1 MKKILS
7 LLLCPCLL
15 FSAAALAE
23 DTAAAELQDT
33 DVLATVNGTELTWA
47 DVEPVYDSLVS
58 SYGNYYDLT
67 DSANVELFR
76 AVAMQNKIN
85 EVIMQAKI
93 AELGIALTD
102 EEAADAENDAQ
113 TDWDNAISNYISQQH
128 SELTDESSQ
137 EDKDAANAEAVQYY
151 NDLGYSPESLKENY
165 KLYALYDKLEA
176 TIVQD
181 VTVTDE
187 EVEALYQELVE
198 SDRALYENDI
208 AAYVDYNN
216 YVDQMAMYAMY
227 DGTDSSMDY
236 AWYRPAGF
244 RAVKHRLLPVDD
256 ELMKNYQ
263 DLQARLEEQVEA
275 AEDTED
281 TVAAEETAAADA
293 TAEPTAEET
302 AAADA
307 TAEPT
312 AEPVTQEQVD
322 EAKAAI
328 LASIA
333 DKIDEIYAK
342 IDEGVDFDELIA
354 EYGVKEDGTASDPGM
369 TSEPYKTSG
378 YEVSSASTNYVAPF
392 VEAAF
397 SVENVGDVSA
407 PYISSYG
414 VHIVKY
420 IADIPAGPIEMT
432 EEQREAKRTELL
444 TSKQNELYTA
454 TMDQWNQEADIT
466 FTGLTPS
473 YADIEAREAAAAE
486 EAGAAASDETA
497 ADDAAADDAS
507 GEDNAADGE

>member
-7 LLLCPCLL
+7 LLLCLCLL

-47 DVEPVYDSLVS
+47 DVAPVYDSLVS

-102 EEAADAENDAQ
+102 EEAAAAEEDAQ
-113 TDWDNAISNYISQQH
+113 SDWDNAISSYISQQH
-128 SELTDESSQ
+128 SDLTDESSQ
-137 EDKDAANAEAVQYY
+137 EDKDAANAEAVQYF

-165 KLYALYDKLEA
+165 KQYALYDKLEA

-227 DGTDSSMDY
+227 YGTDSSMDY

-244 RAVKHRLLPVDD
+244 RAVKHILLPVDA
-256 ELMKNYQ
+256 ELMQTYQ
-263 DLQARLEEQVEA
+263 DLQARLEEQVESETEGDEESA
-275 AEDTED
+275 A
-281 TVAAEETAAADA
+281 AAAATEETADAEA
-293 TAEPTAEET
+293 TAEPTE
-302 AAADA
+302 
-307 TAEPT
+307 
-312 AEPVTQEQVD
+312 EPVTQEQVD

-342 IDEGVDFDELIA
+342 IEEGVDFDELIA
-354 EYGVKEDGTASDPGM
+354 EYGVNEDGTASDPGM

-397 SVENVGDVSA
+397 SVDNVGDVSA

-432 EEQREAKRTELL
+432 EAQREAKRTELL

-466 FTGLTPS
+466 YTGLTPS
-473 YADIEAREAAAAE
+473 YANIEAREAAAAE
-486 EAGAAASDETA
+486 EAAATADDTA
-497 ADDAAADDAS
+497 ADDTTADE
-507 GEDNAADGE
+507 GTTDGE

>member
-7 LLLCPCLL
+7 LLLCLCLL

-47 DVEPVYDSLVS
+47 DVAPVYDSLVS

-102 EEAADAENDAQ
+102 EEAAAAEEDAQ
-113 TDWDNAISNYISQQH
+113 SDWDNAISS
-128 SELTDESSQ
+128 ESSQ
-137 EDKDAANAEAVQYY
+137 EDKDAANAEAVQYF

-165 KLYALYDKLEA
+165 KQYALYDKLEA

-198 SDRALYENDI
+198 SDRTLYENDI

-216 YVDQMAMYAMY
+216 YVDQMATYAMY
-227 DGTDSSMDY
+227 YGTDSSMDY

-244 RAVKHRLLPVDD
+244 RAVKHILLPVDD
-256 ELMKNYQ
+256 ELMQTYQ

-275 AEDTED
+275 ATEGD
-281 TVAAEETAAADA
+281 EESAAAAEETADAEA
-293 TAEPTAEET
+293 TAEPT
-302 AAADA
+302 D
-307 TAEPT
+307 
-312 AEPVTQEQVD
+312 EPVTQEQVD

-342 IDEGVDFDELIA
+342 IEEGVDFDELIA
-354 EYGVKEDGTASDPGM
+354 EYGVNEDGTASDPGM

-397 SVENVGDVSA
+397 SVDNVGDVSA

-432 EEQREAKRTELL
+432 AEQREAKRTELL

-466 FTGLTPS
+466 YTGLTPS

-486 EAGAAASDETA
+486 AAAATADDTA
-497 ADDAAADDAS
+497 ADDTTADE
-507 GEDNAADGE
+507 GTTDGE

>member
-7 LLLCPCLL
+7 LLLCLCLL

-47 DVEPVYDSLVS
+47 DVAPVYDSLVS

-102 EEAADAENDAQ
+102 EEAAAAEEDAQ
-113 TDWDNAISNYISQQH
+113 SDWDNAISSYISQQH
-128 SELTDESSQ
+128 SDLTDESSQ
-137 EDKDAANAEAVQYY
+137 EDKDAANAEAVQYF

-165 KLYALYDKLEA
+165 KQYALYDKLEA

-227 DGTDSSMDY
+227 YGTDSSMDY

-244 RAVKHRLLPVDD
+244 RAVKHILLPVDA
-256 ELMKNYQ
+256 ELMQTYQ
-263 DLQARLEEQVEA
+263 DLQARLEEQVESETEGDEESA
-275 AEDTED
+275 A
-281 TVAAEETAAADA
+281 AAAATEETADAEA
-293 TAEPTAEET
+293 TAEPTE
-302 AAADA
+302 
-307 TAEPT
+307 
-312 AEPVTQEQVD
+312 EPVTQEQVD

-342 IDEGVDFDELIA
+342 IEEGVDFDELIA
-354 EYGVKEDGTASDPGM
+354 EYGVNEDGTASDPGM

-397 SVENVGDVSA
+397 SVDNVGDVSA

-414 VHIVKY
+414 VHIVMY

-432 EEQREAKRTELL
+432 EAQREAKRTELL

-454 TMDQWNQEADIT
+454 TMDRWNQEADIT
-466 FTGLTPS
+466 YTGLTPS

-486 EAGAAASDETA
+486 EAAATADDTA
-497 ADDAAADDAS
+497 ADDTTADE
-507 GEDNAADGE
+507 GTTDGE

>member
-7 LLLCPCLL
+7 LLLCLCLL

-47 DVEPVYDSLVS
+47 DVAPVYDSLVS

-102 EEAADAENDAQ
+102 EEAAAAEEDAQ
-113 TDWDNAISNYISQQH
+113 SDWDNAISSYISQQH
-128 SELTDESSQ
+128 SDLTDESSQ
-137 EDKDAANAEAVQYY
+137 EDKDAANAEAVQYF

-165 KLYALYDKLEA
+165 KQYALYDKLEA

-198 SDRALYENDI
+198 SDRTLYENDI

-216 YVDQMAMYAMY
+216 YVDQMATYAMY
-227 DGTDSSMDY
+227 YGTDSSMDY

-244 RAVKHRLLPVDD
+244 RAVKHILLPVDD
-256 ELMKNYQ
+256 ELMQTYQ

-275 AEDTED
+275 ATEGD
-281 TVAAEETAAADA
+281 EESAAAAAAAAEETADAEA
-293 TAEPTAEET
+293 TAEPTE
-302 AAADA
+302 
-307 TAEPT
+307 
-312 AEPVTQEQVD
+312 EPVTQEQVD

-342 IDEGVDFDELIA
+342 IEEGVDFDELIA
-354 EYGVKEDGTASDPGM
+354 EYGVNEDGTASDPGM

-397 SVENVGDVSA
+397 SVDNVGDVSA

-432 EEQREAKRTELL
+432 EAQREAKRTELL

-466 FTGLTPS
+466 YTGLTPS

-486 EAGAAASDETA
+486 AAAATADDTA
-497 ADDAAADDAS
+497 ADDTTADE
-507 GEDNAADGE
+507 GTTDGE

>member
-7 LLLCPCLL
+7 LLLCLCLL

-47 DVEPVYDSLVS
+47 DVAPVYDSLVS

-102 EEAADAENDAQ
+102 EEAAAAEEDAQ
-113 TDWDNAISNYISQQH
+113 SDWDNAISSYISQQH
-128 SELTDESSQ
+128 SDLTDESSQ
-137 EDKDAANAEAVQYY
+137 EDKDAANAEAVQYF

-165 KLYALYDKLEA
+165 KQYALYDKLEA

-198 SDRALYENDI
+198 SDRALYESDI

-216 YVDQMAMYAMY
+216 YVDQMATYAMY
-227 DGTDSSMDY
+227 YGTDSSMDY

-244 RAVKHRLLPVDD
+244 RAVKHILLPVDD
-256 ELMKNYQ
+256 ELMQTYQ

-275 AEDTED
+275 ATEGD
-281 TVAAEETAAADA
+281 EESAAAAEETADAEA
-293 TAEPTAEET
+293 TAEPTE
-302 AAADA
+302 
-307 TAEPT
+307 
-312 AEPVTQEQVD
+312 EPVTQEQVD

-342 IDEGVDFDELIA
+342 IEEGVDFDELIA
-354 EYGVKEDGTASDPGM
+354 EYGVNEDGTASDPGM

-397 SVENVGDVSA
+397 SVDNVGDVSA

-432 EEQREAKRTELL
+432 EAQREAKRTELL

-466 FTGLTPS
+466 YTGLTPS

-486 EAGAAASDETA
+486 EAAATADDTA
-497 ADDAAADDAS
+497 ADDTTADDT
-507 GEDNAADGE
+507 AADGE

>member
-7 LLLCPCLL
+7 LLLCLCLL

-47 DVEPVYDSLVS
+47 DVAPVYDSLVS

-102 EEAADAENDAQ
+102 EEAAAAEEDAQ
-113 TDWDNAISNYISQQH
+113 SDWDNAISSYISQQH
-128 SELTDESSQ
+128 SDLTDESSQ
-137 EDKDAANAEAVQYY
+137 EDKDAANAEAVQYF

-165 KLYALYDKLEA
+165 KQYALYDKLEA

-198 SDRALYENDI
+198 SDRTLYENDI

-216 YVDQMAMYAMY
+216 YVDQMATYAMY
-227 DGTDSSMDY
+227 YGTDSSMDY

-244 RAVKHRLLPVDD
+244 RAVKHILLPVDD
-256 ELMKNYQ
+256 ELMQTYQ

-275 AEDTED
+275 ATEGD
-281 TVAAEETAAADA
+281 EESAAAAEETADAEA
-293 TAEPTAEET
+293 TAEPTE
-302 AAADA
+302 
-307 TAEPT
+307 
-312 AEPVTQEQVD
+312 EPVTQEQVD

-342 IDEGVDFDELIA
+342 IEEGVDFDELIA
-354 EYGVKEDGTASDPGM
+354 EYGVNEDGTASDPGM

-397 SVENVGDVSA
+397 SVDNVGDVSA

-432 EEQREAKRTELL
+432 EAQREAKRTELL

-466 FTGLTPS
+466 YTGLTPS

-486 EAGAAASDETA
+486 AAAATADDTA
-497 ADDAAADDAS
+497 ADDTTADE
-507 GEDNAADGE
+507 GTTDGE

>member
-7 LLLCPCLL
+7 LLLCLCLL

-47 DVEPVYDSLVS
+47 DVAPVYDSLVS

-102 EEAADAENDAQ
+102 EEAAAAEEDAQ
-113 TDWDNAISNYISQQH
+113 SDWDNAISSYISQQH
-128 SELTDESSQ
+128 SDLTDESSQ
-137 EDKDAANAEAVQYY
+137 EDKDAANAEAVQYF

-165 KLYALYDKLEA
+165 KQYALYDKLEA

-227 DGTDSSMDY
+227 YGTDSSMDY

-244 RAVKHRLLPVDD
+244 RAVKHILLPVDA
-256 ELMKNYQ
+256 ELMQTYQ
-263 DLQARLEEQVEA
+263 DLQARLEEQVESETEGDEESA
-275 AEDTED
+275 A
-281 TVAAEETAAADA
+281 AAEETADAEA
-293 TAEPTAEET
+293 TAEPTE
-302 AAADA
+302 
-307 TAEPT
+307 
-312 AEPVTQEQVD
+312 EPVTQEQVD

-342 IDEGVDFDELIA
+342 IEEGVDFDELIA
-354 EYGVKEDGTASDPGM
+354 EYGVNEDGTASDPGM

-397 SVENVGDVSA
+397 SVDNVGDVSA

-432 EEQREAKRTELL
+432 EAQREAKRTELL

-466 FTGLTPS
+466 YTGLTPS

-486 EAGAAASDETA
+486 EAAATADDTA
-497 ADDAAADDAS
+497 ADDTTADDT
-507 GEDNAADGE
+507 AADGE

>member
-7 LLLCPCLL
+7 LLLCLCLL

-47 DVEPVYDSLVS
+47 DVAPVYDSLVS

-102 EEAADAENDAQ
+102 EEAAAAEEDAQ
-113 TDWDNAISNYISQQH
+113 SDWDNAISSYISQQH
-128 SELTDESSQ
+128 SDLTDESSQ
-137 EDKDAANAEAVQYY
+137 EDKDAANAEAVQYF

-165 KLYALYDKLEA
+165 KQYALYDKLEA

-198 SDRALYENDI
+198 SDRTLYENDI

-216 YVDQMAMYAMY
+216 YVDQMATYAMY
-227 DGTDSSMDY
+227 YGTDSSMDY

-244 RAVKHRLLPVDD
+244 RAVKHILLPVDA
-256 ELMKNYQ
+256 ELMQTYQ
-263 DLQARLEEQVEA
+263 DLQARLEEQVESATEGDEESA
-275 AEDTED
+275 A
-281 TVAAEETAAADA
+281 AAEETADAEA
-293 TAEPTAEET
+293 TAEPTE
-302 AAADA
+302 
-307 TAEPT
+307 
-312 AEPVTQEQVD
+312 EPVTQEQVD

-342 IDEGVDFDELIA
+342 IEEGVDFDELIA
-354 EYGVKEDGTASDPGM
+354 EYGVNEDGTASDPGM

-397 SVENVGDVSA
+397 SVDNVGDVSA

-432 EEQREAKRTELL
+432 EAQREAKRTELL

-466 FTGLTPS
+466 YTGLTPS

-486 EAGAAASDETA
+486 AAAATADDTA
-497 ADDAAADDAS
+497 ADDTTADDT
-507 GEDNAADGE
+507 AADGE

>member
-7 LLLCPCLL
+7 LLLCLCLL

-47 DVEPVYDSLVS
+47 DVAPVYDSLVS

-102 EEAADAENDAQ
+102 EEAAAAEEDAQ
-113 TDWDNAISNYISQQH
+113 SDWDNAISSYISQQH
-128 SELTDESSQ
+128 SDLTDESSQ
-137 EDKDAANAEAVQYY
+137 EDKDAANAEAVQYF

-165 KLYALYDKLEA
+165 KQYALYDKLEA

-198 SDRALYENDI
+198 SDRTLYENDI

-227 DGTDSSMDY
+227 YGTDSSMDY

-244 RAVKHRLLPVDD
+244 RAVKHILLPVDA
-256 ELMKNYQ
+256 ELMQTYQ
-263 DLQARLEEQVEA
+263 DLQARLEEQVESATEGDEESA
-275 AEDTED
+275 A
-281 TVAAEETAAADA
+281 AAEETADAEA
-293 TAEPTAEET
+293 TAEPTE
-302 AAADA
+302 
-307 TAEPT
+307 
-312 AEPVTQEQVD
+312 EPVTQEQVD

-342 IDEGVDFDELIA
+342 IEEGVDFDELIA
-354 EYGVKEDGTASDPGM
+354 EYGVNEDGTASDPGM

-397 SVENVGDVSA
+397 SVDNVGDVSA

-432 EEQREAKRTELL
+432 EAQREAKRTELL

-466 FTGLTPS
+466 YTGLTPS

-486 EAGAAASDETA
+486 AAAATADDTA
-497 ADDAAADDAS
+497 ADDTTADE
-507 GEDNAADGE
+507 GTTDGE

>member
-7 LLLCPCLL
+7 LLLCLCLL

-47 DVEPVYDSLVS
+47 DVAPVYDSLVS

-102 EEAADAENDAQ
+102 EEAAAAEEDAQ
-113 TDWDNAISNYISQQH
+113 SDWDNAISSYISQQH
-128 SELTDESSQ
+128 SDLTDESSQ
-137 EDKDAANAEAVQYY
+137 EDKDAANAEAVQYF

-165 KLYALYDKLEA
+165 KQYALYDKLEA

-198 SDRALYENDI
+198 SDRALYESDI

-216 YVDQMAMYAMY
+216 YVDQMATYAMY
-227 DGTDSSMDY
+227 YGTDSSMDY

-244 RAVKHRLLPVDD
+244 RAVKHILLPVDD
-256 ELMKNYQ
+256 ELMQTYQ

-275 AEDTED
+275 ATEGD
-281 TVAAEETAAADA
+281 EESAAAAEETADAEA
-293 TAEPTAEET
+293 TAEPTE
-302 AAADA
+302 
-307 TAEPT
+307 
-312 AEPVTQEQVD
+312 EPVTQEQVD

-342 IDEGVDFDELIA
+342 IEEGVDFDELIA
-354 EYGVKEDGTASDPGM
+354 EYGVNEDGTASDPGM

-397 SVENVGDVSA
+397 SVDNVGDVSA

-432 EEQREAKRTELL
+432 AEQREAKRTELL

-466 FTGLTPS
+466 YTGLTPS

-486 EAGAAASDETA
+486 AAAATADDTA
-497 ADDAAADDAS
+497 ADDTTADE
-507 GEDNAADGE
+507 GTTDGE

>member
-7 LLLCPCLL
+7 LLLCLCLL

-47 DVEPVYDSLVS
+47 DVAPVYDSLVS

-102 EEAADAENDAQ
+102 EEAAAAEEDAQ
-113 TDWDNAISNYISQQH
+113 SDWDNAISSYISQQH
-128 SELTDESSQ
+128 SDLTDESSQ
-137 EDKDAANAEAVQYY
+137 EDKDAANAEAVQYF

-165 KLYALYDKLEA
+165 KQYALYDKLEA

-198 SDRALYENDI
+198 SDRTLYENDI

-227 DGTDSSMDY
+227 YGTDSSMDY

-244 RAVKHRLLPVDD
+244 RAVKHILLPVDA
-256 ELMKNYQ
+256 ELMQTYQ
-263 DLQARLEEQVEA
+263 DLQARLEEQVESETEGDEESA
-275 AEDTED
+275 A
-281 TVAAEETAAADA
+281 AAEETADAEA
-293 TAEPTAEET
+293 TAEPTE
-302 AAADA
+302 
-307 TAEPT
+307 
-312 AEPVTQEQVD
+312 EPVTQEQVD

-342 IDEGVDFDELIA
+342 IEEGVDFDELIA
-354 EYGVKEDGTASDPGM
+354 EYGVNEDGTASDPGM

-397 SVENVGDVSA
+397 SVDNVGDVSA

-432 EEQREAKRTELL
+432 EAQREAKRTELL

-466 FTGLTPS
+466 YTGLTPS

-486 EAGAAASDETA
+486 EAATTADDTA
-497 ADDAAADDAS
+497 ADDTTADDT
-507 GEDNAADGE
+507 AADGE

>member
-7 LLLCPCLL
+7 LLLCLCLL

-47 DVEPVYDSLVS
+47 DVAPVYDSLVS

-102 EEAADAENDAQ
+102 EEAAAAEEDAQ
-113 TDWDNAISNYISQQH
+113 SDWDNAISSYISQQH
-128 SELTDESSQ
+128 SDLTDESSQ
-137 EDKDAANAEAVQYY
+137 EDKDAANAEAVQYF

-165 KLYALYDKLEA
+165 KQYALYDKLEA

-198 SDRALYENDI
+198 SDRTLYENDI

-227 DGTDSSMDY
+227 YGTDSSMDY

-244 RAVKHRLLPVDD
+244 RAVKHILLPVDA
-256 ELMKNYQ
+256 ELMQTYQ
-263 DLQARLEEQVEA
+263 DLQARLEEQVESATEGDEESA
-275 AEDTED
+275 AAAAA
-281 TVAAEETAAADA
+281 AAEETADAEA
-293 TAEPTAEET
+293 TAEPTE
-302 AAADA
+302 
-307 TAEPT
+307 
-312 AEPVTQEQVD
+312 EPVTQEQVD

-342 IDEGVDFDELIA
+342 IEEGVDFDELIA
-354 EYGVKEDGTASDPGM
+354 EYGVNEDGTASDPGM

-397 SVENVGDVSA
+397 SVDNVGDVSA

-432 EEQREAKRTELL
+432 EAQREAKRTELL

-466 FTGLTPS
+466 YTGLTPS

-486 EAGAAASDETA
+486 AAAATADDTA
-497 ADDAAADDAS
+497 ADDTTADDT
-507 GEDNAADGE
+507 AADGE

>member
-7 LLLCPCLL
+7 LLLCLCLL

-47 DVEPVYDSLVS
+47 DVAPVYDSLVS

-102 EEAADAENDAQ
+102 EEAAAAEEDAQ
-113 TDWDNAISNYISQQH
+113 SDWDNAISSYISQQH
-128 SELTDESSQ
+128 SDLTDESSQ
-137 EDKDAANAEAVQYY
+137 EDKDAANAEAVQYF

-165 KLYALYDKLEA
+165 KQYALYDKLEA

-227 DGTDSSMDY
+227 YGTDSSMDY

-244 RAVKHRLLPVDD
+244 RAVKHILLPVDA
-256 ELMKNYQ
+256 ELMQTYQ
-263 DLQARLEEQVEA
+263 DLQARLEEQVESETEGDEESA
-275 AEDTED
+275 AA
-281 TVAAEETAAADA
+281 AAEETADAEA
-293 TAEPTAEET
+293 TAEPTE
-302 AAADA
+302 
-307 TAEPT
+307 
-312 AEPVTQEQVD
+312 EPVTQEQVD

-342 IDEGVDFDELIA
+342 IEEGVDFDELIA
-354 EYGVKEDGTASDPGM
+354 EYGVNEDGTASDPGM

-397 SVENVGDVSA
+397 SVDNVGDVSA

-432 EEQREAKRTELL
+432 EAQREAKRTELL

-466 FTGLTPS
+466 YTGLTPS

-486 EAGAAASDETA
+486 AAAATADDTA
-497 ADDAAADDAS
+497 ADDTTADDT
-507 GEDNAADGE
+507 AADGE

>member
-7 LLLCPCLL
+7 LLLCLCLL

-47 DVEPVYDSLVS
+47 DVAPVYDSLVS

-102 EEAADAENDAQ
+102 EEAAAAEEDAQ
-113 TDWDNAISNYISQQH
+113 SDWDNAISSYISQQH
-128 SELTDESSQ
+128 SDLTDESSQ
-137 EDKDAANAEAVQYY
+137 EDKDAANAEAVQYFG
-151 NDLGYSPESLKENY
+151 DLGYSPESLKENY
-165 KLYALYDKLEA
+165 KQYALYDKLEA

-198 SDRALYENDI
+198 SDRTLYENDI

-216 YVDQMAMYAMY
+216 YVDQMATYAMY
-227 DGTDSSMDY
+227 YGTDSSMDY

-244 RAVKHRLLPVDD
+244 RAVKHILLPVDD
-256 ELMKNYQ
+256 ELMQTYQ
-263 DLQARLEEQVEA
+263 DLQARLEEQVESETEGDEESA
-275 AEDTED
+275 AAAAA
-281 TVAAEETAAADA
+281 AAEETADAEA
-293 TAEPTAEET
+293 TAEPTE
-302 AAADA
+302 
-307 TAEPT
+307 
-312 AEPVTQEQVD
+312 EPVTQEQVD

-342 IDEGVDFDELIA
+342 IEEGVDFDELIA
-354 EYGVKEDGTASDPGM
+354 EYGVNEDGTASDPGM
-369 TSEPYKTSG
+369 TSDPYKTSG

-397 SVENVGDVSA
+397 SVDNVGDVSA

-432 EEQREAKRTELL
+432 EAQREAKRTELL

-466 FTGLTPS
+466 YTGLTPS

-486 EAGAAASDETA
+486 EAAATADDTA
-497 ADDAAADDAS
+497 ADDTTADDT
-507 GEDNAADGE
+507 AADGE

>member
-7 LLLCPCLL
+7 LLLCLCLL

-47 DVEPVYDSLVS
+47 DVAPVYDSLVS

-102 EEAADAENDAQ
+102 EEAAAAEEDAQ
-113 TDWDNAISNYISQQH
+113 SDWDNAISSYISQQH
-128 SELTDESSQ
+128 SDLTDESSQ
-137 EDKDAANAEAVQYY
+137 EDKDAANAEAVQYF

-165 KLYALYDKLEA
+165 KQYALYDKLEA

-198 SDRALYENDI
+198 SDRTLYENDI

-227 DGTDSSMDY
+227 YGTDSSMDY

-244 RAVKHRLLPVDD
+244 RAVKHILLPVDA
-256 ELMKNYQ
+256 ELMQTYQ
-263 DLQARLEEQVEA
+263 DLQARLEEQVESATEGDEESA
-275 AEDTED
+275 AAAAA
-281 TVAAEETAAADA
+281 AAEETADAEA
-293 TAEPTAEET
+293 TAEPTE
-302 AAADA
+302 
-307 TAEPT
+307 
-312 AEPVTQEQVD
+312 EPVTQEQVD

-342 IDEGVDFDELIA
+342 IEEGVDFDELIA
-354 EYGVKEDGTASDPGM
+354 EYGVNEDGTASDPGM

-397 SVENVGDVSA
+397 SVDNVGDVSA

-420 IADIPAGPIEMT
+420 IANIPAGPIEMT
-432 EEQREAKRTELL
+432 EAQREAKRTELL

-466 FTGLTPS
+466 YTGLTPS

-486 EAGAAASDETA
+486 EAAATADDTA
-497 ADDAAADDAS
+497 ADDTTADE
-507 GEDNAADGE
+507 GTTDGE

>member
-7 LLLCPCLL
+7 LLLCLCLL

-47 DVEPVYDSLVS
+47 DVAPVYDSLVS

-102 EEAADAENDAQ
+102 EEAAAAEEDAQ
-113 TDWDNAISNYISQQH
+113 SDWDNAISSYISQQH
-128 SELTDESSQ
+128 SDLTDESSQ
-137 EDKDAANAEAVQYY
+137 EDKDAANAEAVQYF

-165 KLYALYDKLEA
+165 KQYALYDKLEA

-227 DGTDSSMDY
+227 YGTDSSMDY

-244 RAVKHRLLPVDD
+244 RAVKHILLPVDA
-256 ELMKNYQ
+256 ELMQTYQ
-263 DLQARLEEQVEA
+263 DLQARLEEQVESATEGDEESA
-275 AEDTED
+275 AA
-281 TVAAEETAAADA
+281 AAEETADAEA
-293 TAEPTAEET
+293 TAEPTE
-302 AAADA
+302 
-307 TAEPT
+307 
-312 AEPVTQEQVD
+312 EPVTQEQVD

-342 IDEGVDFDELIA
+342 IEEGVDFDELIA
-354 EYGVKEDGTASDPGM
+354 EYGVNEDGTASDPGM

-397 SVENVGDVSA
+397 SVDNVGDVSA

-432 EEQREAKRTELL
+432 EAQREAKRTELL

-466 FTGLTPS
+466 YTGLTPS

-486 EAGAAASDETA
+486 AAAANADDTA
-497 ADDAAADDAS
+497 ADDTTADDT
-507 GEDNAADGE
+507 AADGE

>member
-7 LLLCPCLL
+7 LLLCLCLL

-47 DVEPVYDSLVS
+47 DVAPVYDSLVS

-102 EEAADAENDAQ
+102 EEAAAAEEDAQ
-113 TDWDNAISNYISQQH
+113 SDWDNAISSYISQQH
-128 SELTDESSQ
+128 SDLTDESSQ
-137 EDKDAANAEAVQYY
+137 EDKDAANAEAVQYF

-165 KLYALYDKLEA
+165 KQYALYDKLEA

-227 DGTDSSMDY
+227 YGTDSSMDY

-244 RAVKHRLLPVDD
+244 RAVKHILLPVDA
-256 ELMKNYQ
+256 ELMQTYQ
-263 DLQARLEEQVEA
+263 DLQARLEEQVESETEGDEESA
-275 AEDTED
+275 AAAAA
-281 TVAAEETAAADA
+281 AAEETADAEA
-293 TAEPTAEET
+293 TAEPTE
-302 AAADA
+302 
-307 TAEPT
+307 
-312 AEPVTQEQVD
+312 EPVTQEQVD

-342 IDEGVDFDELIA
+342 IEEGVDFDELIA
-354 EYGVKEDGTASDPGM
+354 EYGVNEDGTASDPGM

-397 SVENVGDVSA
+397 SVDNVGDVSA

-432 EEQREAKRTELL
+432 EAQREAKRTELL

-466 FTGLTPS
+466 YTGLTPS

-486 EAGAAASDETA
+486 EAAATADDTA
-497 ADDAAADDAS
+497 ADDTTADE
-507 GEDNAADGE
+507 GTTDGE

>member
-7 LLLCPCLL
+7 LLLCLCLL

-47 DVEPVYDSLVS
+47 DVAPVYDSLVS

-102 EEAADAENDAQ
+102 EEAAAAEEDAQ
-113 TDWDNAISNYISQQH
+113 SDWDNAISSYISQQH
-128 SELTDESSQ
+128 SDLTDESSQ
-137 EDKDAANAEAVQYY
+137 EDKDAANAEAVQYF

-165 KLYALYDKLEA
+165 KQYALYDKLEA

-227 DGTDSSMDY
+227 YGTDSSMDY

-244 RAVKHRLLPVDD
+244 RAVKHILLPVDA
-256 ELMKNYQ
+256 ELMQTYQ
-263 DLQARLEEQVEA
+263 DLQARLEEQVESETEGDEESA
-275 AEDTED
+275 AAAAA
-281 TVAAEETAAADA
+281 AAEETADAEA
-293 TAEPTAEET
+293 TAEPTE
-302 AAADA
+302 
-307 TAEPT
+307 
-312 AEPVTQEQVD
+312 EPVTQEQVD

-342 IDEGVDFDELIA
+342 IEEGVDFDELIA
-354 EYGVKEDGTASDPGM
+354 EYGVNEDGTASDPGM

-397 SVENVGDVSA
+397 SVDNVGDVSA
-407 PYISSYG
+407 PYISSHG

-432 EEQREAKRTELL
+432 EAQREAKRTELL

-466 FTGLTPS
+466 YTGLTPS

-486 EAGAAASDETA
+486 EAAATADDTA
-497 ADDAAADDAS
+497 ADDTTADE
-507 GEDNAADGE
+507 GTTDGE

>member
-7 LLLCPCLL
+7 LLLCLCLL

-47 DVEPVYDSLVS
+47 DVAPVYDSLVS

-102 EEAADAENDAQ
+102 EEAAAAEEDAQ
-113 TDWDNAISNYISQQH
+113 SDWDNAISSYISQQH
-128 SELTDESSQ
+128 SDLTDESSQ
-137 EDKDAANAEAVQYY
+137 EDKDAANAEAVQYF

-165 KLYALYDKLEA
+165 KQYALYDKLEA

-198 SDRALYENDI
+198 SDRTLYENDI

-216 YVDQMAMYAMY
+216 YVDQMATYAMY
-227 DGTDSSMDY
+227 YGTDSSMDY

-244 RAVKHRLLPVDD
+244 RAVKHILLPVDD
-256 ELMKNYQ
+256 ELMQTYQ

-275 AEDTED
+275 ATEGD
-281 TVAAEETAAADA
+281 EESAAAAEETADAEA
-293 TAEPTAEET
+293 TAEPTE
-302 AAADA
+302 
-307 TAEPT
+307 
-312 AEPVTQEQVD
+312 EPVTQEQVD

-342 IDEGVDFDELIA
+342 IEEGVDFDELIA
-354 EYGVKEDGTASDPGM
+354 EYGVNEDGTASDPGM

-397 SVENVGDVSA
+397 SVDNVGDVSA

-432 EEQREAKRTELL
+432 EAQREAKRTELL

-466 FTGLTPS
+466 YTGLTPS

-486 EAGAAASDETA
+486 AAAATADDTA
-497 ADDAAADDAS
+497 ADDTTADDT
-507 GEDNAADGE
+507 AADGE

>member
-7 LLLCPCLL
+7 LLLCLCLL

-47 DVEPVYDSLVS
+47 DVAPVYDSLVS

-102 EEAADAENDAQ
+102 EEAAAAEEDAQ
-113 TDWDNAISNYISQQH
+113 SDWDNAISSYISQQH
-128 SELTDESSQ
+128 SDLTDESSQ
-137 EDKDAANAEAVQYY
+137 EDKDAANAEAVQYF

-165 KLYALYDKLEA
+165 KQYALYDKLEA

-198 SDRALYENDI
+198 SDRTLYENDI

-216 YVDQMAMYAMY
+216 YVDQMATYAMY
-227 DGTDSSMDY
+227 YGTDSSMDY

-244 RAVKHRLLPVDD
+244 RAVKHILLPVDD
-256 ELMKNYQ
+256 ELMQTYQ

-275 AEDTED
+275 ATEGD
-281 TVAAEETAAADA
+281 EESAAAAEETADAEA
-293 TAEPTAEET
+293 TAEPTE
-302 AAADA
+302 
-307 TAEPT
+307 
-312 AEPVTQEQVD
+312 EPVTQEQVD

-342 IDEGVDFDELIA
+342 IEEGVDFDELIA
-354 EYGVKEDGTASDPGM
+354 EYGVNEDGTASDPGM

-397 SVENVGDVSA
+397 SVDNVGDVSA

-432 EEQREAKRTELL
+432 EAQREAKRTELL

-466 FTGLTPS
+466 YTGLTPS
-473 YADIEAREAAAAE
+473 YADIEAREAATA
-486 EAGAAASDETA
+486 DDTA
-497 ADDAAADDAS
+497 ADDTTADDT
-507 GEDNAADGE
+507 AADGE

>member
-7 LLLCPCLL
+7 LLLCLCLL

-47 DVEPVYDSLVS
+47 DVAPVYDSLVS

-102 EEAADAENDAQ
+102 EEAAAAEEDAQ
-113 TDWDNAISNYISQQH
+113 SDWDNAISSYISQQH
-128 SELTDESSQ
+128 SDLTDESSQ
-137 EDKDAANAEAVQYY
+137 EDKDAANAEAVQYF

-165 KLYALYDKLEA
+165 KQYALYDKLEA

-198 SDRALYENDI
+198 SDRTLYENDI

-227 DGTDSSMDY
+227 YGTDSSMDY

-244 RAVKHRLLPVDD
+244 RAVKHILLPVDA
-256 ELMKNYQ
+256 ELMQTYQ
-263 DLQARLEEQVEA
+263 DLQARLEEQVESETEGDEESA
-275 AEDTED
+275 AAAAA
-281 TVAAEETAAADA
+281 AAEETADAEA
-293 TAEPTAEET
+293 TAEPTE
-302 AAADA
+302 
-307 TAEPT
+307 
-312 AEPVTQEQVD
+312 EPVTQEQVD

-342 IDEGVDFDELIA
+342 IEEGVDFDELIA
-354 EYGVKEDGTASDPGM
+354 EYGVNEDGTASDPGM

-397 SVENVGDVSA
+397 SVDNVGDVSA

-432 EEQREAKRTELL
+432 EAQREAKRTELL

-466 FTGLTPS
+466 YTGLTPS

-486 EAGAAASDETA
+486 AAAATADDTA
-497 ADDAAADDAS
+497 ADDTTADE
-507 GEDNAADGE
+507 GTTDGE

>member
-7 LLLCPCLL
+7 LLLCLCLL

-47 DVEPVYDSLVS
+47 DVAPVYDSLVS

-102 EEAADAENDAQ
+102 EEAAAAEEDAQ
-113 TDWDNAISNYISQQH
+113 SDWDNAISSYISQQH
-128 SELTDESSQ
+128 SDLTDESSQ
-137 EDKDAANAEAVQYY
+137 EDKDAANAEAVQYF

-165 KLYALYDKLEA
+165 KQYALYDKLEA

-227 DGTDSSMDY
+227 YGTDSSMDY

-244 RAVKHRLLPVDD
+244 RAVKHILLPVDA
-256 ELMKNYQ
+256 ELMQTYQ
-263 DLQARLEEQVEA
+263 DLQARLEEQVESATEGDEESA
-275 AEDTED
+275 AAAAA
-281 TVAAEETAAADA
+281 AAEETADAEA
-293 TAEPTAEET
+293 TAEPTE
-302 AAADA
+302 
-307 TAEPT
+307 
-312 AEPVTQEQVD
+312 EPVTQEQVD

-342 IDEGVDFDELIA
+342 IEEGVDFDELIA
-354 EYGVKEDGTASDPGM
+354 EYGVNEDGTASDPGM

-397 SVENVGDVSA
+397 SVDNVGDVSA

-432 EEQREAKRTELL
+432 EAQREAKRTELL

-454 TMDQWNQEADIT
+454 TMDQWNQESDIT
-466 FTGLTPS
+466 YTGLTPS

-486 EAGAAASDETA
+486 AAAATADDTA
-497 ADDAAADDAS
+497 ADDTTADDT
-507 GEDNAADGE
+507 AADGE

>member
-7 LLLCPCLL
+7 LLLCLCLL

-47 DVEPVYDSLVS
+47 DVAPVYDSLVS

-102 EEAADAENDAQ
+102 EEAAAAEEDAQ
-113 TDWDNAISNYISQQH
+113 SDWDNAISSYISQQH
-128 SELTDESSQ
+128 SDLTDESSQ
-137 EDKDAANAEAVQYY
+137 EDKDAANAEAVQYF

-165 KLYALYDKLEA
+165 KQYALYDKLEA

-227 DGTDSSMDY
+227 YGTDSSMDY

-244 RAVKHRLLPVDD
+244 RAVKHILLPVDA
-256 ELMKNYQ
+256 ELMQTYQ
-263 DLQARLEEQVEA
+263 DLQARLEEQVESETEGDEESA
-275 AEDTED
+275 AA
-281 TVAAEETAAADA
+281 AAEETADAEA
-293 TAEPTAEET
+293 TAEPTE
-302 AAADA
+302 
-307 TAEPT
+307 
-312 AEPVTQEQVD
+312 EPVTQEQVD

-342 IDEGVDFDELIA
+342 IEEGVDFDELIA
-354 EYGVKEDGTASDPGM
+354 EYGVNEDGTASDPGM

-397 SVENVGDVSA
+397 SVDNVGDVSA
-407 PYISSYG
+407 PYISSHG

-432 EEQREAKRTELL
+432 EAQREAKRTELL

-466 FTGLTPS
+466 YTGLTPS

-486 EAGAAASDETA
+486 EAAATADDTA
-497 ADDAAADDAS
+497 ADDTTADE
-507 GEDNAADGE
+507 GTTDGE

>member
-7 LLLCPCLL
+7 LLLCLCLL

-47 DVEPVYDSLVS
+47 DVAPVYDSLVS

-102 EEAADAENDAQ
+102 EEAAAAEEDAQ
-113 TDWDNAISNYISQQH
+113 SDWDNAISSYISQQH
-128 SELTDESSQ
+128 SDLTDESSQ
-137 EDKDAANAEAVQYY
+137 EDKDAANAEAVQYF

-165 KLYALYDKLEA
+165 KQYALYDKLEA

-227 DGTDSSMDY
+227 YGTDSSMDY

-244 RAVKHRLLPVDD
+244 RAVKHILLPVDA
-256 ELMKNYQ
+256 ELMQTYQ
-263 DLQARLEEQVEA
+263 DLQARLEEQVESETEGDEESA
-275 AEDTED
+275 A
-281 TVAAEETAAADA
+281 AAAATEETADAEA
-293 TAEPTAEET
+293 TAEPTE
-302 AAADA
+302 
-307 TAEPT
+307 
-312 AEPVTQEQVD
+312 EPVTQEQVD

-342 IDEGVDFDELIA
+342 IEEGVDFDELIA
-354 EYGVKEDGTASDPGM
+354 EYGVNEDGTASDPGM

-397 SVENVGDVSA
+397 SVDNVGDVSA

-432 EEQREAKRTELL
+432 EAQREAKRTELL
-444 TSKQNELYTA
+444 TSKQNELYTV

-466 FTGLTPS
+466 YTGLTPS

-486 EAGAAASDETA
+486 EAAATADDTA
-497 ADDAAADDAS
+497 ADDTTADE
-507 GEDNAADGE
+507 GTTDGE

>member
-7 LLLCPCLL
+7 LLLCLCLL

-47 DVEPVYDSLVS
+47 DVAPVYDSLVS

-102 EEAADAENDAQ
+102 EEAAAAEEDAQ
-113 TDWDNAISNYISQQH
+113 SDWDNAISSYISQQH
-128 SELTDESSQ
+128 SDLTDESSQ

-227 DGTDSSMDY
+227 YGTDSSMDY

-244 RAVKHRLLPVDD
+244 RAVKHILLPVDD

-263 DLQARLEEQVEA
+263 DLQARLEEQVESETEGDEESA
-275 AEDTED
+275 AAAA
-281 TVAAEETAAADA
+281 AAEETADAEA
-293 TAEPTAEET
+293 TAEPTE
-302 AAADA
+302 
-307 TAEPT
+307 
-312 AEPVTQEQVD
+312 EPVTQEQVD

-354 EYGVKEDGTASDPGM
+354 EYGVNEDGTASDPGM
-369 TSEPYKTSG
+369 TSDPYKTSG

-397 SVENVGDVSA
+397 SVDNVGDVSA

-466 FTGLTPS
+466 YTGLTPS

-486 EAGAAASDETA
+486 EAAATADDTA
-497 ADDAAADDAS
+497 ADDTTADE
-507 GEDNAADGE
+507 GTTDGE

>member
-7 LLLCPCLL
+7 LLLCLCLL

-47 DVEPVYDSLVS
+47 DVAPVYDSLVS

-102 EEAADAENDAQ
+102 EEAAAAEEDAQ
-113 TDWDNAISNYISQQH
+113 SDWDNAISSYISQQH
-128 SELTDESSQ
+128 SDLTDESSQ
-137 EDKDAANAEAVQYY
+137 EDKDAANAEAVQYF
-151 NDLGYSPESLKENY
+151 NDLGYNPESLKENY
-165 KLYALYDKLEA
+165 KQYALYDKLEA

-198 SDRALYENDI
+198 SDRALYESDI

-216 YVDQMAMYAMY
+216 YVDQMATYAMY
-227 DGTDSSMDY
+227 YGTDSSMDY

-244 RAVKHRLLPVDD
+244 RAVKHILLPVDD
-256 ELMKNYQ
+256 ELMQTYQ

-275 AEDTED
+275 ATEGD
-281 TVAAEETAAADA
+281 EESAAAAEETADAEA
-293 TAEPTAEET
+293 TAEPTE
-302 AAADA
+302 
-307 TAEPT
+307 
-312 AEPVTQEQVD
+312 EPVTQEQVD

-342 IDEGVDFDELIA
+342 IEEGVDFDELIA
-354 EYGVKEDGTASDPGM
+354 EYGVNEDGTASDPGM

-397 SVENVGDVSA
+397 SVDNVGDVSA

-432 EEQREAKRTELL
+432 EAQREAKRTELL

-466 FTGLTPS
+466 YTGLTPS

-486 EAGAAASDETA
+486 AAAATADDTA
-497 ADDAAADDAS
+497 ADDTTADE
-507 GEDNAADGE
+507 GTTDGE

>member
-7 LLLCPCLL
+7 LLLCLCLL

-47 DVEPVYDSLVS
+47 DVAPVYDSLVS

-102 EEAADAENDAQ
+102 EEAAAAEEDAQ
-113 TDWDNAISNYISQQH
+113 SDWDNAISSYISQQH
-128 SELTDESSQ
+128 SDLTDESSQ
-137 EDKDAANAEAVQYY
+137 EDKDAANAEAVQYF

-165 KLYALYDKLEA
+165 KQYALYDKLEA

-198 SDRALYENDI
+198 SDRTLYENDI

-216 YVDQMAMYAMY
+216 YVDQMATYAMY
-227 DGTDSSMDY
+227 YGTDSSMDY

-244 RAVKHRLLPVDD
+244 RAVKHILLPVDD
-256 ELMKNYQ
+256 ELMQTYQ

-275 AEDTED
+275 ATEGD
-281 TVAAEETAAADA
+281 EESAAAAEETADAEA
-293 TAEPTAEET
+293 TAEPTE
-302 AAADA
+302 
-307 TAEPT
+307 
-312 AEPVTQEQVD
+312 EPVTQEQVD

-342 IDEGVDFDELIA
+342 IEEGVDFDELIA
-354 EYGVKEDGTASDPGM
+354 EYGVNEDGTASDPGM

-397 SVENVGDVSA
+397 SVDNVGDVSA

-432 EEQREAKRTELL
+432 EAQREAKRTELL

-454 TMDQWNQEADIT
+454 TMDQWNQEADIA

-486 EAGAAASDETA
+486 EAATTA
-497 ADDAAADDAS
+497 ADETTADEA
-507 GEDNAADGE
+507 NTDGE

>member
-7 LLLCPCLL
+7 LLLCLCLL

-47 DVEPVYDSLVS
+47 DVAPVYDSLVS

-102 EEAADAENDAQ
+102 EEAAAAEEDAQ
-113 TDWDNAISNYISQQH
+113 SDWDNAISSYISQQH
-128 SELTDESSQ
+128 SDLTDESSQ
-137 EDKDAANAEAVQYY
+137 EDKDAANAEAVQYF

-165 KLYALYDKLEA
+165 KQYALYDKLEA

-198 SDRALYENDI
+198 SDRTLYENDI

-216 YVDQMAMYAMY
+216 YVDQMATYAMY
-227 DGTDSSMDY
+227 YGTDSSMDY

-244 RAVKHRLLPVDD
+244 RAVKHILLPVDD
-256 ELMKNYQ
+256 ELMQTYQ

-275 AEDTED
+275 ATEGD
-281 TVAAEETAAADA
+281 EESAAAAEETADAEA
-293 TAEPTAEET
+293 TAEPTE
-302 AAADA
+302 
-307 TAEPT
+307 
-312 AEPVTQEQVD
+312 EPVTQEQVD

-342 IDEGVDFDELIA
+342 IEEGVDFDELIA
-354 EYGVKEDGTASDPGM
+354 EYGVNEDGTASDPGM

-397 SVENVGDVSA
+397 SVDNVGDVSA

-432 EEQREAKRTELL
+432 EAQREAKRTELL

-466 FTGLTPS
+466 YTGLTPS

-486 EAGAAASDETA
+486 AAAATDDDTA
-497 ADDAAADDAS
+497 ADDTTADE
-507 GEDNAADGE
+507 GTTDGE

>member
-7 LLLCPCLL
+7 LLLCLCLL

-47 DVEPVYDSLVS
+47 DVAPVYDSLVS

-102 EEAADAENDAQ
+102 EEAAAAEEDAQ
-113 TDWDNAISNYISQQH
+113 SDWDNAISSYISQQH
-128 SELTDESSQ
+128 SDLTDESSQ
-137 EDKDAANAEAVQYY
+137 EDKDAANAEAVQYF

-165 KLYALYDKLEA
+165 KQYALYDKLEA

-227 DGTDSSMDY
+227 YGTDSSMDY

-244 RAVKHRLLPVDD
+244 RAVKHILLPVDA
-256 ELMKNYQ
+256 ELMQTYQ
-263 DLQARLEEQVEA
+263 DLQARLEEQVESETEGDEESA
-275 AEDTED
+275 AA
-281 TVAAEETAAADA
+281 AAEETADAEA
-293 TAEPTAEET
+293 TAEPTE
-302 AAADA
+302 
-307 TAEPT
+307 
-312 AEPVTQEQVD
+312 EPVTQEQVD

-342 IDEGVDFDELIA
+342 IEEGVDFDELIA
-354 EYGVKEDGTASDPGM
+354 EYGVNEDGTASDPGM

-397 SVENVGDVSA
+397 SVDNVGDVSA

-432 EEQREAKRTELL
+432 EAQREATRTELL

-466 FTGLTPS
+466 YTGLTPS

-486 EAGAAASDETA
+486 AAAATADDTA
-497 ADDAAADDAS
+497 ADDTTADE
-507 GEDNAADGE
+507 GTTDGE

>member
-7 LLLCPCLL
+7 LLLCLCLL

-47 DVEPVYDSLVS
+47 DVAPVYDSLVS

-102 EEAADAENDAQ
+102 EEAAAAEEDAQ
-113 TDWDNAISNYISQQH
+113 SDWDNAISSYISQQH
-128 SELTDESSQ
+128 SDLTDESSQ
-137 EDKDAANAEAVQYY
+137 EDKDAANAEAVQYF

-165 KLYALYDKLEA
+165 KQYALYDKLEA

-187 EVEALYQELVE
+187 EVEALYQEMVE

-227 DGTDSSMDY
+227 YGTDSSMDY

-244 RAVKHRLLPVDD
+244 RAVKHILLPVDA
-256 ELMKNYQ
+256 ELMQTYQ
-263 DLQARLEEQVEA
+263 DLQARLEEQVESETEGDEESA
-275 AEDTED
+275 A
-281 TVAAEETAAADA
+281 AAAATEETADAEA
-293 TAEPTAEET
+293 TAEPTE
-302 AAADA
+302 
-307 TAEPT
+307 
-312 AEPVTQEQVD
+312 EPVTQEQVD

-342 IDEGVDFDELIA
+342 IEEGVDFDELIA
-354 EYGVKEDGTASDPGM
+354 EYGVNEDGTASDPGM

-397 SVENVGDVSA
+397 SVDNVGDVSA

-432 EEQREAKRTELL
+432 EAQREAKRTELL

-466 FTGLTPS
+466 YTGLTPS

-486 EAGAAASDETA
+486 AAAATADDTA
-497 ADDAAADDAS
+497 ADDTTADDT
-507 GEDNAADGE
+507 AADGE

>member
-7 LLLCPCLL
+7 LLLCLCLL

-47 DVEPVYDSLVS
+47 DVAPVYDSLVS

-102 EEAADAENDAQ
+102 EEAAAAEEDAQ
-113 TDWDNAISNYISQQH
+113 SDWDNAISSYISQQH
-128 SELTDESSQ
+128 SDLTDESSQ
-137 EDKDAANAEAVQYY
+137 EDKDAANAEAVQYF

-165 KLYALYDKLEA
+165 KQYALYDKLEA

-198 SDRALYENDI
+198 SDRTLYENDI

-216 YVDQMAMYAMY
+216 YVDQMATYAMY
-227 DGTDSSMDY
+227 YGTDSSMDY

-244 RAVKHRLLPVDD
+244 RAVKHILLPVDD
-256 ELMKNYQ
+256 ELMQTYQ
-263 DLQARLEEQVEA
+263 DLQARLEEQVESATEGDEESA
-275 AEDTED
+275 A
-281 TVAAEETAAADA
+281 AAEETADAEA
-293 TAEPTAEET
+293 TAEPTE
-302 AAADA
+302 
-307 TAEPT
+307 
-312 AEPVTQEQVD
+312 EPVTQEQVD

-342 IDEGVDFDELIA
+342 IEEGVDFDELIA
-354 EYGVKEDGTASDPGM
+354 EYGVNEDGTASDPGM

-397 SVENVGDVSA
+397 SVDNVGDVSA

-432 EEQREAKRTELL
+432 EAQREAKRTELL

-466 FTGLTPS
+466 YTGLTPS

-486 EAGAAASDETA
+486 AAAATADDTA
-497 ADDAAADDAS
+497 ADDTTADDT
-507 GEDNAADGE
+507 AADGE

>member
-7 LLLCPCLL
+7 LLLCLCLL

-227 DGTDSSMDY
+227 YGTDSSMDY

-244 RAVKHRLLPVDD
+244 RAVKHILLPVDD

-281 TVAAEETAAADA
+281 TV
-293 TAEPTAEET
+293 
-302 AAADA
+302 
-307 TAEPT
+307 
-312 AEPVTQEQVD
+312 
-322 EAKAAI
+322 
-328 LASIA
+328 ASIA

>member
-7 LLLCPCLL
+7 LLLCLCLL

-47 DVEPVYDSLVS
+47 DVAPVYDSLVS

-102 EEAADAENDAQ
+102 EEAAAAEEDAQ
-113 TDWDNAISNYISQQH
+113 SDWDNAISSYISQQH
-128 SELTDESSQ
+128 SDLTDESSQ
-137 EDKDAANAEAVQYY
+137 EDKDAANAEAVQYF

-165 KLYALYDKLEA
+165 KQYALYDKLEA

-227 DGTDSSMDY
+227 YGTDSSMDY

-244 RAVKHRLLPVDD
+244 RAVKHILLPVDA
-256 ELMKNYQ
+256 ELMQTYQ
-263 DLQARLEEQVEA
+263 DLQARLEEQVESATEGDEESA
-275 AEDTED
+275 A
-281 TVAAEETAAADA
+281 AAEETADAEA
-293 TAEPTAEET
+293 TAEPTE
-302 AAADA
+302 
-307 TAEPT
+307 
-312 AEPVTQEQVD
+312 EPVTQEQVD

-342 IDEGVDFDELIA
+342 IEEGVDFDELIA
-354 EYGVKEDGTASDPGM
+354 EYGVNEDGTASDPGM

-397 SVENVGDVSA
+397 SVDNVGDVSA

-432 EEQREAKRTELL
+432 EAQREAKRTELL

-466 FTGLTPS
+466 YTGLTPS

-486 EAGAAASDETA
+486 AAAATADDTA
-497 ADDAAADDAS
+497 ADDTTADE
-507 GEDNAADGE
+507 GTTDGE

>member
-7 LLLCPCLL
+7 LLLCLCLL

-47 DVEPVYDSLVS
+47 DVAPVYDSLVS

-102 EEAADAENDAQ
+102 EEAAAAEEDAQ
-113 TDWDNAISNYISQQH
+113 SDWDNAISSYISQQH
-128 SELTDESSQ
+128 SDLTDESSQ
-137 EDKDAANAEAVQYY
+137 EDKDAANAEAVQYF

-165 KLYALYDKLEA
+165 KQYALYDKLEA

-198 SDRALYENDI
+198 SDRTLYENDI

-216 YVDQMAMYAMY
+216 YVDQMATYAMY
-227 DGTDSSMDY
+227 YGTDSSMDY

-244 RAVKHRLLPVDD
+244 RAVKHILLPVDD
-256 ELMKNYQ
+256 ELMQTYQ
-263 DLQARLEEQVEA
+263 DLQARLEEQVESATEGDEESA
-275 AEDTED
+275 A
-281 TVAAEETAAADA
+281 AAEETADAEA
-293 TAEPTAEET
+293 TAEPTE
-302 AAADA
+302 
-307 TAEPT
+307 
-312 AEPVTQEQVD
+312 EPVTQEQVD

-342 IDEGVDFDELIA
+342 IEEGVDFDELIA
-354 EYGVKEDGTASDPGM
+354 EYGVNEDGTASDPGM

-397 SVENVGDVSA
+397 SVDNVGDVSA

-432 EEQREAKRTELL
+432 AEQREAKRTELL

-466 FTGLTPS
+466 YTGLTPS

-486 EAGAAASDETA
+486 AAAATADDTA
-497 ADDAAADDAS
+497 ADDTTADE
-507 GEDNAADGE
+507 GTTDGE

>member
-7 LLLCPCLL
+7 LLLCLCLL

-47 DVEPVYDSLVS
+47 DVAPVYDSLVS

-102 EEAADAENDAQ
+102 EEAAAAEEDAQ
-113 TDWDNAISNYISQQH
+113 SDWDNAISSYIRQQH
-128 SELTDESSQ
+128 SDLTDESSQ
-137 EDKDAANAEAVQYY
+137 EDKDAANAEAVQYF

-165 KLYALYDKLEA
+165 KQYALYDKLEA

-208 AAYVDYNN
+208 ASYVDYNN

-227 DGTDSSMDY
+227 YGTDSSMDY

-244 RAVKHRLLPVDD
+244 RAVKHILLPVDA
-256 ELMKNYQ
+256 ELMQTYQ
-263 DLQARLEEQVEA
+263 DLQARLEEQVESETEGDEESA
-275 AEDTED
+275 A
-281 TVAAEETAAADA
+281 AAAATEETADAEA
-293 TAEPTAEET
+293 TAEPTE
-302 AAADA
+302 
-307 TAEPT
+307 
-312 AEPVTQEQVD
+312 EPVTQEQVD

-342 IDEGVDFDELIA
+342 IEEGVDFDELIA
-354 EYGVKEDGTASDPGM
+354 EYGVNEDGTASDPGM

-397 SVENVGDVSA
+397 SVDNVGDVSA

-432 EEQREAKRTELL
+432 EAQREAKRTELL

-466 FTGLTPS
+466 YTGLTPS

-486 EAGAAASDETA
+486 AAAATADDTA
-497 ADDAAADDAS
+497 ADDTTADDT
-507 GEDNAADGE
+507 AADGE

>member
-7 LLLCPCLL
+7 LLLCLCLL

-47 DVEPVYDSLVS
+47 DVAPVYDSLVS

-102 EEAADAENDAQ
+102 EEAAAAEEDAQ
-113 TDWDNAISNYISQQH
+113 SDWDNAISSYISQQH
-128 SELTDESSQ
+128 SDLTDESSQ
-137 EDKDAANAEAVQYY
+137 EDKDAANAEAVQYF

-165 KLYALYDKLEA
+165 KQYALYDKLEA

-198 SDRALYENDI
+198 SDRTLYENDI

-216 YVDQMAMYAMY
+216 YVDQMARYAMY
-227 DGTDSSMDY
+227 YGTDSSMDY

-244 RAVKHRLLPVDD
+244 RAVKHILLPVDA
-256 ELMKNYQ
+256 ELMQTYQ
-263 DLQARLEEQVEA
+263 DLQARLEEQVESETEGDEESA
-275 AEDTED
+275 AA
-281 TVAAEETAAADA
+281 AAEETADAEA
-293 TAEPTAEET
+293 TAEPTE
-302 AAADA
+302 
-307 TAEPT
+307 
-312 AEPVTQEQVD
+312 EPVTQEQVD

-342 IDEGVDFDELIA
+342 IEEGVDFDELIA
-354 EYGVKEDGTASDPGM
+354 EYGVNEDGTASDPGM

-397 SVENVGDVSA
+397 SVDNVGDVSA

-432 EEQREAKRTELL
+432 EAQREAKRTELL

-466 FTGLTPS
+466 YTGLTPS

-486 EAGAAASDETA
+486 AAAATADDTA
-497 ADDAAADDAS
+497 ADDTTADDT
-507 GEDNAADGE
+507 AADGE

>member
-7 LLLCPCLL
+7 LLLCLCLL

-47 DVEPVYDSLVS
+47 DVAPVYDSLVS

-102 EEAADAENDAQ
+102 EEAAAAEEDAQ
-113 TDWDNAISNYISQQH
+113 SDWDNAISSYISQQH
-128 SELTDESSQ
+128 SDLTDESSQ
-137 EDKDAANAEAVQYY
+137 EDKDAANAEAVQYF

-165 KLYALYDKLEA
+165 KQYALYDKLEA

-227 DGTDSSMDY
+227 YGTDSSMDY

-244 RAVKHRLLPVDD
+244 RAVKHILLPVDA
-256 ELMKNYQ
+256 ELMQTYQ
-263 DLQARLEEQVEA
+263 DLQARLEEQVESETEGDEESA
-275 AEDTED
+275 A
-281 TVAAEETAAADA
+281 AAAATEETADAEA
-293 TAEPTAEET
+293 TAEPTE
-302 AAADA
+302 
-307 TAEPT
+307 
-312 AEPVTQEQVD
+312 EPVTQEQVD

-342 IDEGVDFDELIA
+342 IEEGVDFDELIA
-354 EYGVKEDGTASDPGM
+354 EYGVNEDGTASDPGM

-397 SVENVGDVSA
+397 SVDNVGDVSA

-432 EEQREAKRTELL
+432 EAQREAKRTELL

-466 FTGLTPS
+466 YTGLTPS

-486 EAGAAASDETA
+486 AAAATADDTA
-497 ADDAAADDAS
+497 ADDTTADDT
-507 GEDNAADGE
+507 AADGE

>member
-7 LLLCPCLL
+7 LLLCLCLL

-47 DVEPVYDSLVS
+47 DVAPVYDSLVS

-102 EEAADAENDAQ
+102 EEAAAAEEDAQ
-113 TDWDNAISNYISQQH
+113 SDWDNAISSYISQQH
-128 SELTDESSQ
+128 SDLTDESSQ
-137 EDKDAANAEAVQYY
+137 EDKDAANAEAVQYF

-165 KLYALYDKLEA
+165 KQYALYDKLEA

-198 SDRALYENDI
+198 SDRTLYENDI

-227 DGTDSSMDY
+227 YGTDSSMDY

-244 RAVKHRLLPVDD
+244 RAVKHILLPVDA
-256 ELMKNYQ
+256 ELMQTYQ
-263 DLQARLEEQVEA
+263 DLQARLEEQVESETEGDEESA
-275 AEDTED
+275 AAAAA
-281 TVAAEETAAADA
+281 AAEETADAEA
-293 TAEPTAEET
+293 TAEPTE
-302 AAADA
+302 
-307 TAEPT
+307 
-312 AEPVTQEQVD
+312 EPVTQEQVD

-342 IDEGVDFDELIA
+342 IEEGVDFDELIA
-354 EYGVKEDGTASDPGM
+354 EYGVNEDGTASDPGM

-397 SVENVGDVSA
+397 SVDNVGDVSA

-432 EEQREAKRTELL
+432 EAQREAKRTELL

-466 FTGLTPS
+466 YTGLTPS

-486 EAGAAASDETA
+486 AAAATADDTA
-497 ADDAAADDAS
+497 ADDTTADDT
-507 GEDNAADGE
+507 AADGE

>member
-7 LLLCPCLL
+7 LLLCLCLL

-47 DVEPVYDSLVS
+47 DVAPVYDSLVS

-102 EEAADAENDAQ
+102 EEAAAAEEDAQ
-113 TDWDNAISNYISQQH
+113 SDWDNAISSYISQQH
-128 SELTDESSQ
+128 SDLTDESSQ
-137 EDKDAANAEAVQYY
+137 EDKDAANAEAVQYF

-165 KLYALYDKLEA
+165 KQYALYDKLEA

-198 SDRALYENDI
+198 SDRTLYENDI

-227 DGTDSSMDY
+227 YGTDSSMDY

-244 RAVKHRLLPVDD
+244 RAVKHILLPVDA
-256 ELMKNYQ
+256 ELMQTYQ
-263 DLQARLEEQVEA
+263 DLQARLEEQVESATEGDEESA
-275 AEDTED
+275 AA
-281 TVAAEETAAADA
+281 AAEETADAEA
-293 TAEPTAEET
+293 TAEPTE
-302 AAADA
+302 
-307 TAEPT
+307 
-312 AEPVTQEQVD
+312 EPVTQEQVD

-342 IDEGVDFDELIA
+342 IEEGVDFDELIA
-354 EYGVKEDGTASDPGM
+354 EYGVNEDGTASDPGM

-397 SVENVGDVSA
+397 SVDNVGDVSA

-432 EEQREAKRTELL
+432 EAQREAKRTELL

-466 FTGLTPS
+466 YTGLTPS

-486 EAGAAASDETA
+486 EAAATADDTA
-497 ADDAAADDAS
+497 ADDTTADE
-507 GEDNAADGE
+507 GTTDGE